1 MLSNIEKEIL
11 NFLLIFTHSSK
22 RTWQITLNSK
32 QMHIPI
38 GTKVEKMFS
47 GIAEKYDFLNHFLS
61 FGIDYHWRN
70 VLANKVKAQEPKMLL
85 DLATGS
91 GDVAFKLCDSLK
103 KHTEIIAVDFCP
115 AMLDQARSKQSKSS
129 AKAEKYSN
137 VHFEHGD
144 ALSLKYPSGYFDV
157 VTIAFGVRNFEDR
170 MRGLKEILR
179 VLKPNG
185 SLFILEFSRADSWF
199 RPFYYIY
206 LKCLL
211 PIIAGIVSRD
221 KSAYEYLAGTIENF
235 PSKSALSEQL
245 KEAGFDS
252 VKATGHTFSTVAIHC
267 AIKAST
273 PIDTPANKATSR
285 QCDH

>member
-1 MLSNIEKEIL
+1 MT
-11 NFLLIFTHSSK
+11 FAQPCLIK
-22 RTWQITLNSK
+22 PDQNNQNR
-32 QMHIPI
+32 
-38 GTKVEKMFS
+38 
-47 GIAEKYDFLNHFLS
+47 
-61 FGIDYHWRN
+61 
-70 VLANKVKAQEPKMLL
+70 AQ
-85 DLATGS
+85 
-91 GDVAFKLCDSLK
+91 
-103 KHTEIIAVDFCP
+103 
-115 AMLDQARSKQSKSS
+115 
-129 AKAEKYSN
+129 KAEKYSN

-245 KEAGFDS
+245 KKRAL
-252 VKATGHTFSTVAIHC
+252 I
-267 AIKAST
+267 
-273 PIDTPANKATSR
+273 P
-285 QCDH
+285 